1 MSDLLSSLK
10 SILDGETARIALKVA
25 AIVVVGLLAAFVVK
39 RLWHRRA
46 PSQHLLML
54 RRLIVWAIVAVTAL
68 WAIHELGV
76 DLGVL
81 LGAAGVLTV
90 AIGFAAQTSASNVIS
105 GLFLVTEKP
114 FEIGDVI
121 TVDGVTGEVLSV
133 DMISVKLRTFANVLV
148 RVPNESMLRSRVEN
162 LTRLPIRR
170 VDMQI
175 RVAYKEETRLVREI
189 LFEVAERNPL
199 CLVDPEPVLFFVG
212 YGDSALEFQFSV
224 WAATANFFDLK
235 TSMYE
240 QVKIA
245 FDEKGVEIPFPH
257 VSIYTGEASK
267 PFPVQVESRP
277 A

>member
-1 MSDLLSSLK
+1 MLS
-10 SILDGETARIALKVA
+10 GETARLALRVA
-25 AIVVVGLLAAFVVK
+25 AIVLGGLLLAFVLK
-39 RLWHRRA
+39 RRLWRRRA

-54 RRLIVWAIVAVTAL
+54 RRLIVWAVIAVTVL
-68 WAIHELGV
+68 WAIHEMGV
-76 DLGVL
+76 DLAVL

-105 GLFLVTEKP
+105 GLFLMTEKP

-121 TVDGVTGEVLSV
+121 TVEGVTGEVLSV

-148 RVPNESMLRSRVEN
+148 RVPNELVLKSKVEN

-175 RVAYKEETRLVREI
+175 GVAYKEDTRLVREI

-199 CLVDPEPVLFFVG
+199 CLADPEPVLFFVG
-212 YGDSALEFQFSV
+212 YGDSALEFQFSA
-224 WAATANFFDLK
+224 WAATSNFFELK